1 MDATLATPR
10 DEAAA
15 RHRFEN
21 FKLGKSAPSSA
32 PVPGNHGHS
41 RSHSRNK
48 SISNSLPSFSFP
60 VSSKT
65 PSVNDMSHFSFPPS
79 NGTTTAPLPS
89 VPSFSPTTPSFNA
102 TSNPAPSTKRNSHHR
117 RRSSVSTRHESAEL
131 MGVSLPDLPPSTSD
145 DNINLGEKDS
155 IRRRAL
161 WALEGKPDI
170 SYNKVEIP
178 DFSAPDV
185 EKMMFDFATK
195 PSLASGSSS
204 GYGNT
209 LMANKR
215 DSFKLLAT
223 SSSSKDQL
231 HTLVEEEEE
240 EEEEEQC
247 KESTKAEDS
256 LPSPA
261 ESVKENFLPPN
272 TPVTPAPAVAVTK
285 PTPAKH
291 RPSNLNLRPL
301 SLTPDNL
308 ITTTQG
314 LPTPTLTPSP
324 RTGLRSLSLSPSPAS
339 SEDSIPAESV
349 KQSRRSSLVISPTP
363 ASRRPVLNLSMDQV
377 DNSPPSKSDDDQQKP
392 VRRSSISYKRSST
405 GGGVTLNSAGLPTPE
420 MTPTFGRRY
429 SNAESVNSI
438 GDDEFFPNPPTQS
451 RPLSA
456 SEQHF
461 LVKSHH
467 ALLAR
472 ITDLERTLSM
482 RRRESGGYSNGGSS
496 RPLSVA
502 SNFSSS
508 SDLASATG
516 SEPPSDEML
525 NLIADLKAER
535 DELKRDVDGWRQRVN
550 SLESQTAMLAK
561 RIENERRDA
570 WVARSRVG
578 LLEVEKNTLT
588 KRLEA
593 VDELIGLHDQEKN
606 LWASE
611 KKVLQ
616 MENEEHS
623 KRVAELEAELASVK
637 KELETERTRKTKEID
652 PLATPTPRSFDN
664 FSRQALNRKHG
675 LGFMS
680 VDSEASSTEFD
691 PDSSDDGPTAF
702 GFALKSVQESDENY
716 EDEYSEDE
724 NGLAGYEDEEDTDM
738 SLQSSSSFDSDDD
751 DAPRTTTHLQQ
762 TGGSSPSTP
771 TRPVF
776 TPPRPTHVS
785 RATLS
790 RTWTFPKGNVPQ
802 PATPKEE
809 EKEPVDK
816 FFGCLDD
823 ESDTHGSVPSSP
835 SSYSYEKSKGLFSSG
850 FKFAPEDD
858 NASFFLPG
866 NIGIPAEEEKGDR
879 RLSTVDEAEE
889 DEDDS
894 DDDDMFG
901 EAGGIRITF
910 TPPQEEEIKEERK
923 QIQLSPVKRT
933 SPPPTL
939 PALDFG
945 SFDDEDETE
954 DLGAVIPISFDR
966 PLLQETEPSP
976 PASPAPASVPVIV
989 TTPPSSIPRPTS
1001 PSAHPASPASSMIP
1015 RSTSPSSIPRATTSR
1030 YSFSAPPNSEPR
1042 SPTPPKASPIHAVAA
1057 SSSFVTPPNKR
1068 GGALPSFIPQ
1078 SVSSPSPIRTM
1089 PAPAKPK
1096 VVPTSTFIR
1105 QPSRKPLLP
1114 SVAPKGQSGT
1124 NANGSTLIPQ
1134 IASTF
1139 PSMNT
1144 ATNARSSRRSPDPA
1158 SIPAASVFDNA
1169 PGSSQMKSIDLTHDN
1184 TQRHVPVRGTEHGCS
1199 RSSASTSTPSIMP
1212 TPLVARLSFETLTHF
1227 NPFSWT
1233 SRTSS
1238 ASVPSQRPAP
1248 STASHSAASSL
1259 SDHTVVGVEAAPR
1272 RSGGYVSREKQL
1284 RLLKAR
1290 MEVEG
1295 VMVMRTLVDVQCKK
1309 CNGEIVYI

>member
-10 DEAAA
+10 DETAA

-32 PVPGNHGHS
+32 SVPGSHGHS

-48 SISNSLPSFSFP
+48 SISNSLSSFSFP
-60 VSSKT
+60 VSSK
-65 PSVNDMSHFSFPPS
+65 PPPVNDMSHFSFPPS

-89 VPSFSPTTPSFNA
+89 VPSFSPHAPSFNA

-131 MGVSLPDLPPSTSD
+131 MGVSLPFLPPSTSD

-178 DFSAPDV
+178 DFSAPDM
-185 EKMMFDFATK
+185 EKMIFDFSTK

-204 GYGNT
+204 GYGNA
-209 LMANKR
+209 LMGSKR
-215 DSFKLLAT
+215 DSFKLLAA
-223 SSSSKDQL
+223 SSSSKDHL

-240 EEEEEQC
+240 EEEEQC
-247 KESTKAEDS
+247 AESAKAEDS

-261 ESVKENFLPPN
+261 ESVKENSPPPN
-272 TPVTPAPAVAVTK
+272 TPVTPAVAVTK

-314 LPTPTLTPSP
+314 LPTPTLTPGP

-339 SEDSIPAESV
+339 SEDSMPTESV
-349 KQSRRSSLVISPTP
+349 KQSRRGSLVISLTP

-420 MTPTFGRRY
+420 MTPTFGRRRY
-429 SNAESVNSI
+429 SNAES
-438 GDDEFFPNPPTQS
+438 S

-588 KRLEA
+588 KKLDA
-593 VDELIGLHDQEKN
+593 VDELISLHDQEKD
-606 LWASE
+606 LWENE

-616 MENEEHS
+616 MENEECS
-623 KRVAELEAELASVK
+623 KRVAELEAELAVIK
-637 KELETERTRKTKEID
+637 KELETERVRKAKEMD

-716 EDEYSEDE
+716 KDEYSEDE

-738 SLQSSSSFDSDDD
+738 SLQSS
-751 DAPRTTTHLQQ
+751 
-762 TGGSSPSTP
+762 P
-771 TRPVF
+771 TNRWLFAQHPH
-776 TPPRPTHVS
+776 PPC
-785 RATLS
+785 L
-790 RTWTFPKGNVPQ
+790 PKGNVAQ
-802 PATPKEE
+802 YATPKERHQLGCTVRRRVRVRVRF
-809 EKEPVDK
+809 PIVPLAFLLYSLCRH
-816 FFGCLDD
+816 FFG
-823 ESDTHGSVPSSP
+823 SI
-835 SSYSYEKSKGLFSSG
+835 Y
-850 FKFAPEDD
+850 
-858 NASFFLPG
+858 
-866 NIGIPAEEEKGDR
+866 
-879 RLSTVDEAEE
+879 
-889 DEDDS
+889 
-894 DDDDMFG
+894 DDDDD
-901 EAGGIRITF
+901 TF
-910 TPPQEEEIKEERK
+910 EHDPVLDEHLRDEHAY
-923 QIQLSPVKRT
+923 LS
-933 SPPPTL
+933 
-939 PALDFG
+939 
-945 SFDDEDETE
+945 
-954 DLGAVIPISFDR
+954 
-966 PLLQETEPSP
+966 
-976 PASPAPASVPVIV
+976 
-989 TTPPSSIPRPTS
+989 
-1001 PSAHPASPASSMIP
+1001 
-1015 RSTSPSSIPRATTSR
+1015 
-1030 YSFSAPPNSEPR
+1030 
-1042 SPTPPKASPIHAVAA
+1042 
-1057 SSSFVTPPNKR
+1057 
-1068 GGALPSFIPQ
+1068 
-1078 SVSSPSPIRTM
+1078 
-1089 PAPAKPK
+1089 
-1096 VVPTSTFIR
+1096 
-1105 QPSRKPLLP
+1105 
-1114 SVAPKGQSGT
+1114 
-1124 NANGSTLIPQ
+1124 
-1134 IASTF
+1134 
-1139 PSMNT
+1139 
-1144 ATNARSSRRSPDPA
+1144 
-1158 SIPAASVFDNA
+1158 
-1169 PGSSQMKSIDLTHDN
+1169 
-1184 TQRHVPVRGTEHGCS
+1184 
-1199 RSSASTSTPSIMP
+1199 
-1212 TPLVARLSFETLTHF
+1212 
-1227 NPFSWT
+1227 
-1233 SRTSS
+1233 
-1238 ASVPSQRPAP
+1238 
-1248 STASHSAASSL
+1248 
-1259 SDHTVVGVEAAPR
+1259 
-1272 RSGGYVSREKQL
+1272 
-1284 RLLKAR
+1284 
-1290 MEVEG
+1290 
-1295 VMVMRTLVDVQCKK
+1295 
-1309 CNGEIVYI
+1309 